1 MSSEQNKSQ
10 RGWQLKTIVII
21 NILIVIIFIGSLI
34 TLISGILQYRDAQS
48 KNQII
53 MDLISSNINDLV
65 CGLMKDI
72 EVIAKTMGDLSGSLD
87 QTKINPER
95 KAFLE
100 TFLTRLI
107 NNNAYIE
114 GTSVTGEL
122 GQNIRIFKNT
132 DGNIEVLETLPLFVT
147 LLLPANLRK
156 FETKF
161 YQNFSSPNQKLV
173 SEETHNRNATS
184 FPVYQ
189 RFKDKKEG
197 SWIDSRAFSH
207 KELKDLPP
215 VLSYVLPVIFND
227 KLQAI
232 ITVDLGVQQLQ
243 KYLTKL
249 TKEKFS
255 SDYNFGGVPFILEK
269 RTNGEIV
276 VIGHP
281 DPAYLTSNFEIGST
295 SVDNKYLLLANKH
308 PDSRIRTFANLLDD
322 EIKNGGDPF
331 LKTPIA
337 VKTAID
343 NFNNKWF
350 YTWNVINPG
359 MPPDWIV
366 GICAREDLV
375 EASTYQALKI
385 TGLTLFVVTIF
396 GVFLCIAL
404 SNRLT
409 KPLRHIAKD
418 VVRIG
423 EGDIAYSNK
432 PLPFVKELKELAEG
446 IEKMKT
452 GILSFRKFIPAKL
465 VCRVIQSRK
474 TAEPFAEKK
483 LITLF
488 FSDLENFT
496 TISETL
502 DPDKLVKFIGNHL
515 ALCTNIIQLES
526 GTVDKYIGDSVMA
539 FWNAPDITPDH
550 QIKACLAALACQEEM
565 KNFNSKNMR
574 EGLPSVNMRIG
585 IHTGFAFVG
594 NIGSEDRLNYTA
606 VGDSVNLASRLEGT
620 NKIYGT
626 SILISEGTYQE
637 VKGGIL
643 TRPVDKVAVKGKSIS
658 IMIYEVLGTGKQED
672 LTLDKVIE
680 FTTLGFDHY
689 QQQRFNES
697 ILCYQE
703 VLKIKPEDKLSLLF
717 IKRCEEYLVNPPPP
731 SWDGSFHNTGK

>member
-87 QTKINPER
+87 RTKINLER

-100 TFLTRLI
+100 SFLVRLVE
-107 NNNAYIE
+107 NNTYIE
-114 GTSVTGEL
+114 GASVTGEL

-331 LKTPIA
+331 LKNPIA

-375 EASTYQALKI
+375 EASTYQTLKI

-404 SNRLT
+404 
-409 KPLRHIAKD
+409 PIA
-418 VVRIG
+418 
-423 EGDIAYSNK
+423 
-432 PLPFVKELKELAEG
+432 
-446 IEKMKT
+446 
-452 GILSFRKFIPAKL
+452 
-465 VCRVIQSRK
+465 
-474 TAEPFAEKK
+474 
-483 LITLF
+483 
-488 FSDLENFT
+488 
-496 TISETL
+496 
-502 DPDKLVKFIGNHL
+502 
-515 ALCTNIIQLES
+515 
-526 GTVDKYIGDSVMA
+526 
-539 FWNAPDITPDH
+539 
-550 QIKACLAALACQEEM
+550 
-565 KNFNSKNMR
+565 
-574 EGLPSVNMRIG
+574 
-585 IHTGFAFVG
+585 
-594 NIGSEDRLNYTA
+594 
-606 VGDSVNLASRLEGT
+606 
-620 NKIYGT
+620 
-626 SILISEGTYQE
+626 
-637 VKGGIL
+637 
-643 TRPVDKVAVKGKSIS
+643 
-658 IMIYEVLGTGKQED
+658 
-672 LTLDKVIE
+672 
-680 FTTLGFDHY
+680 
-689 QQQRFNES
+689 
-697 ILCYQE
+697 
-703 VLKIKPEDKLSLLF
+703 
-717 IKRCEEYLVNPPPP
+717 
-731 SWDGSFHNTGK
+731 

>member
-1 MSSEQNKSQ
+1 MSSHQNKI
-10 RGWQLKTIVII
+10 RTVWQLKTIVII

-34 TLISGILQYRDAQS
+34 TLINGILQYRDAQS

-53 MDLISSNINDLV
+53 MNLISNNINDLV
-65 CGLMKDI
+65 CGLMADA
-72 EVIAKTMGDLSGSLD
+72 ETTAKTVGDLAGSLD
-87 QTKINPER
+87 KTKMNPEK

-100 TFLTRLI
+100 AFLTRLI

-122 GQNIRIFKNT
+122 GQKLHIFKNPN
-132 DGNIEVLETLPLFVT
+132 GNIQLLETVPVLTT
-147 LLLPANLRK
+147 LLLPVKLRE
-156 FETKF
+156 FQTRI
-161 YQNFSSPNQKLV
+161 YQNFLLPNQKLI
-173 SEETHNRNATS
+173 SDEIHNQNPTS

-189 RFKDKKEG
+189 RFKDIKEG
-197 SWIDSRAFSH
+197 SWIGSPSLAQ

-215 VLSYVLPVIFND
+215 VLSYVLPILNND
-227 KLQAI
+227 KLQGI
-232 ITVDLGVQQLQ
+232 ITIDLGVQQLQ

-255 SDYNFGGVPFILEK
+255 SDYDFGGVPFILEK
-269 RTNGEIV
+269 RANGEIV

-281 DPAYLTSNFEIGST
+281 DPIYLTSKLESGST
-295 SVDNKYLLLANKH
+295 SVDNKYLLLADKH
-308 PDSRIRTFANLLDD
+308 PDPRIRTFAKILDD
-322 EIKNGGDPF
+322 EIKKENDPF
-331 LKTPIA
+331 LKNPIA

-343 NFNNKWF
+343 DFNIKWF

-396 GVFLCIAL
+396 GVFLAIIL
-404 SNRLT
+404 SNRMT
-409 KPLRHIAKD
+409 KPLEHIVKD
-418 VVRIG
+418 VVRIS
-423 EGDIAYSNK
+423 EGNIQYSTK
-432 PLPFVKELKELAEG
+432 AQPFIKELADLVEG

-452 GILSFRKFIPAKL
+452 GLLSFRKFIPSKI
-465 VCRVIQSRK
+465 VSRVIRSRK

-483 LITLF
+483 LLTLF

-496 TISETL
+496 SISENL
-502 DPDKLVKFIGNHL
+502 DPNKLVKFIGTHL
-515 ALCTNIIQLES
+515 AFCTNIIQLEM

-539 FWNAPDITPDH
+539 FWNAPEICPNH
-550 QIKACLAALACQEEM
+550 QLKACLAALACQEEM
-565 KNFNSKNMR
+565 KIFNSKNMA
-574 EGLPSVNMRIG
+574 EGLPFVNMRIG

-626 SILISEGTYQE
+626 SILISEDTHQE

-643 TRPVDKVAVKGKSIS
+643 IRPVDKVAVKGKSNS
-658 IMIYEVLGTGKQED
+658 IMIYEVLGMDGEEN
-672 LTLDKVIE
+672 LILDKVIE
-680 FTTLGFDHY
+680 FTTLGFDYY

-697 ILCYQE
+697 ISCYQE
-703 VLKIKPEDKLSLLF
+703 VLKIKPEDSLSLLF
-717 IKRCEEYLVNPPPP
+717 IKRCQEYLVNPPPP
-731 SWDGSFHNTGK
+731 NWDGVSHNTSK